1 MTYRELAHALNE
13 SGYTMADAAIDL
25 MKGLIEEETGI
36 WPDWDEIA
44 PKWVILS
51 CGIGPQEPNF

>member
-1 MTYRELAHALNE
+1 MTYRELAHALIE

-36 WPDWDEIA
+36 WPDWD
-44 PKWVILS
+44 
-51 CGIGPQEPNF
+51 